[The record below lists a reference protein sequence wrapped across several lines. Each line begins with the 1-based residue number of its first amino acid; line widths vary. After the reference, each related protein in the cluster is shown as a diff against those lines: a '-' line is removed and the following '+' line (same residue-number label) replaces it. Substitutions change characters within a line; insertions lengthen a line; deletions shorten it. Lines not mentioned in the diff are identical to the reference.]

1 MVSNGLQLGIVMEML
16 VFALA
21 LSRRIRLIQAQQ
33 LALQQKAG
41 WLAKAA
47 QTDAMTGLANRA
59 GLEARAAQMLAES
72 GLHSVML
79 LDLDGFKAVNDRHGH
94 RAGDQVLIEVAR
106 RIKAALRGADTAARL
121 GGDEFVVLVAG
132 AADAVDRPRLGE
144 LAMRL
149 QTAIRAEVAI
159 DGGAVQVGSSLGI
172 ALCPADGQTLPALL
186 ASADQAMYQAKEA
199 GRGDSVF
206 FEDSRFLGCDQTSQR
221 SSKLPQARIK
231 QAYPSQVWP
240 GFWSR
245 MGLTTPPLAQTAP
258 GPRRCPAPAFPWPAA
273 GAI

>member
-1 MVSNGLQLGIVMEML
+1 
-16 VFALA
+16 
-21 LSRRIRLIQAQQ
+21 
-33 LALQQKAG
+33 
-41 WLAKAA
+41 
-47 QTDAMTGLANRA
+47 
-59 GLEARAAQMLAES
+59 MLAES

-172 ALCPADGQTLPALL
+172 ALCPADGKTLPALL

-206 FEDSRFLGCDQTSQR
+206 FEDSRF
-221 SSKLPQARIK
+221 
-231 QAYPSQVWP
+231 
-240 GFWSR
+240 
-245 MGLTTPPLAQTAP
+245 
-258 GPRRCPAPAFPWPAA
+258 
-273 GAI
+273 